1 VNQDPEIKC
10 PKCGAGIK
18 LTESLAGPLV
28 AATRAEYEGQLT
40 RSRQA
45 GEELNRRVRDQ
56 ERELEARK
64 VALDAE
70 VADRVAQERR
80 KADEEARKTVE
91 FETAQLR
98 ESLAVAQRAQA
109 EAVRKERELEGR
121 ERAVTLTIEQGISDG
136 VRAARD
142 EAVRDAAERSRLVLA
157 EKDAQL
163 EGMRRVIEDLRQK
176 ADQKSQQL
184 QGEVQ
189 ELDLEATL
197 RRRFPLDAIVE
208 VAKGV
213 NGADC
218 EQVVRAPSGA
228 ECGKI
233 LYESKRTKN
242 WSPGWLAKLREDG
255 RRAGADILV
264 LVSQVLP
271 PEVELF
277 ECLDTV
283 WVMQPRTVEGFA
295 AVLRETLL
303 RVHAVRQAQQGMATK
318 AELVYEYLTGTRFR
332 LRIEAVVEAFTT
344 MQEDLEAE
352 KRAVTRAWAKRA
364 AQLEKVMA
372 STTGLFGDLQG
383 ISGAAL
389 PEIEALGMA
398 ALGGG
403 AE

>member
-10 PKCGAGIK
+10 PKCGAAIK

-28 AATRAEYEGQLT
+28 AATRAEMQ
-40 RSRQA
+40 RQ
-45 GEELNRRVRDQ
+45 VD
-56 ERELEARK
+56 EARRTAEK
-64 VALDAE
+64 AQADADAKMASVEHE
-70 VADRVAQERR
+70 VNGRVGA
-80 KADEEARKTVE
+80 V
-91 FETAQLR
+91 TAQLR
-98 ESLAVAQRAQA
+98 QAAKDEAAAQVRELSEQLYVAQRAQA

-142 EAVRDAAERSRLVLA
+142 EAVRDAGERSRLALA

-389 PEIEALGMA
+389 PEIEGLGMR